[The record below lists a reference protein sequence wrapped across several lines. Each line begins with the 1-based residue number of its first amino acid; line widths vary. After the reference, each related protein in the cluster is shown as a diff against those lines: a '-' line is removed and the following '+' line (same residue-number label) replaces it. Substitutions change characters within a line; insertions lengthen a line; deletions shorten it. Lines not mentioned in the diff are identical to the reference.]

1 MKEFVEQLKLY
12 KEFIAIMAAVIGGS
26 LFIANYFATKDALE
40 KAKDQLAAEV
50 GRNRRELAALVD
62 ERGCHLEHRI
72 TVADSNAQLVRFE
85 RDRIA
90 RSHEKITLQGKTGS
104 HIDAAELAYTKERLE
119 QITSE
124 LGDIEHEI
132 DGLKTEIKQ
141 ATKHIDA
148 QTCSVSVRAPG
159 EHA

>member
-1 MKEFVEQLKLY
+1 MKEFVDQLKLY

-50 GRNRRELAALVD
+50 GRNKRELAALVD
-62 ERGCHLEHRI
+62 ERGCHLGHRI

-104 HIDAAELAYTKERLE
+104 HIDAAELAYNKERLE
-119 QITSE
+119 QIASE
-124 LGDIEHEI
+124 LGDIEHKI
-132 DGLKTEIKQ
+132 NDLNADINQ
-141 ATKHIDA
+141 ATKHIGA
-148 QTCSVSVRAPG
+148 QSCSVSARAPG

>member
-26 LFIANYFATKDALE
+26 LFIANYFATKDALKE
-40 KAKDQLAAEV
+40 AKDQLAAEV

-119 QITSE
+119 QIASE
-124 LGDIEHEI
+124 LGDIEHKI
-132 DGLKTEIKQ
+132 NDLNADINQ
-141 ATKHIDA
+141 ATKHIGA
-148 QTCSVSVRAPG
+148 QSCSVSARAPG

>member
-90 RSHEKITLQGKTGS
+90 RSHEKITLQGKPGS
-104 HIDAAELAYTKERLE
+104 HIDAAELAYNKERLE
-119 QITSE
+119 QIASE
-124 LGDIEHEI
+124 LGDIEHKI
-132 DGLKTEIKQ
+132 NDLNADINQ
-141 ATKHIDA
+141 ATKHIGA
-148 QTCSVSVRAPG
+148 QSCSVSARAPG

>member
-12 KEFIAIMAAVIGGS
+12 KEFIAIMAVVIGGS

-119 QITSE
+119 QIASE
-124 LGDIEHEI
+124 LGDIEHKI
-132 DGLKTEIKQ
+132 NDLNADINQ
-141 ATKHIDA
+141 ATKHIGA
-148 QTCSVSVRAPG
+148 QSCSVSARAPG